1 MTQKVLLC
9 PNNLE
14 CFPTLNV
21 QMCSFIRRFIGSI
34 SLALYGKPSA
44 NCFLP
49 DNKRGT
55 NKTYTKPKFSLP
67 TDNITETSVLDRL
80 II

>member
-1 MTQKVLLC
+1 MTQKVLLS
-9 PNNLE
+9 PNKLE

-21 QMCSFIRRFIGSI
+21 QLCSFIRRFISSI

-49 DNKRGT
+49 ENKRGT
-55 NKTYTKPKFSLP
+55 NKTYIKPNFSLP
-67 TDNITETSVLDRL
+67 TKNITETSVLDSH
-80 II
+80 